1 MPAEWF
7 LYVIRCGDDTLYT
20 GIAVDVVR
28 RFGDHAAQGRRCA
41 RYLRGREP
49 LRLAFAVEVGTRSRA
64 AQVEARVKRLSRAD
78 KERLVRGELGLAALP
93 ALKPG
98 PPTTA

>member
-1 MPAEWF
+1 MSAGWS
-7 LYVIRCGDDTLYT
+7 LYLIRCNDDTLYT

-41 RYLRGREP
+41 RYLRGRGP

-64 AQVEARVKRLSRAD
+64 AQIEARVKRLSRAD
-78 KERLVRGELGLAALP
+78 KERLVRGELGLNEVA
-93 ALKPG
+93 G
-98 PPTTA
+98 S